1 MISPNTPAGTKVVCI
16 NTRDAFYARPIST
29 RGSLDGLTEG
39 RVYTV
44 RCFHPDEDMISGFVV
59 YIDEILRG
67 RDGVRRH
74 ECGYAP
80 QRFRVLQTAQHRADT
95 TEPARARVR
104 ELEDA

>member
-16 NTRDAFYARPIST
+16 NTRDRFLARPRIT
-29 RGSLDGLTEG
+29 TGTLDGLTEG
-39 RVYTV
+39 CVYTV
-44 RCFHPDEDMISGFVV
+44 RCFHPDEDVIGGFVV

-80 QRFRVLQTAQHRADT
+80 QRFRVLQTTQHRADT
-95 TEPARARVR
+95 PERAPVRVR